1 MASNSTSE
9 IDNVISK
16 AVDEIWNKYDEDRN
30 DSLDEHETKRFVQE
44 TLADM
49 ANGEGFKDDDFDECF
64 REFDKDGNGIIER
77 NEMVQFIKKV
87 AGLVD

>member
-1 MASNSTSE
+1 MAPNITSE
-9 IDNVISK
+9 IDNVIGK
-16 AVDEIWNKYDEDRN
+16 CVDKIWSKYDDDN
-30 DSLDEHETKRFVQE
+30 NGYLDKHETKRFVQE